1 MYTVAGEAAANA
13 AGVSFEQ
20 LVRNKIFTPLGLSSM
35 GFTKREMCKSPNHAL
50 PFTAASYEDAIAGRF
65 IELDPLDDA
74 VEKRTAAGD
83 MYSNVLDLARW
94 GQVVMRGGELN
105 GMQVLS
111 KEGIQAT
118 LSAHNI
124 VDPANR
130 DPDFGLS
137 IQYGMGWM
145 LNSYR
150 GNNVYEHSGSSHG
163 YITNLALFPN
173 ADLVI
178 AHLTNAQL
186 TALPRRAAFH
196 IADEILGLRKTRD
209 WMTETSIQFTK
220 DMYSLTDKMAQG
232 SFPERVPNKP
242 PAHALTEYAGEY
254 DHLGFGT
261 VTVRLERGQLHIAF
275 AAFKGELAHYHFE
288 AFTTVFEH
296 TPQKMGRLIT
306 FSTGPDGKVSGVTF
320 AALEDE
326 EYYYGKTK

>member
-1 MYTVAGEAAANA
+1 M
-13 AGVSFEQ
+13 
-20 LVRNKIFTPLGLSSM
+20 
-35 GFTKREMCKSPNHAL
+35 
-50 PFTAASYEDAIAGRF
+50 
-65 IELDPLDDA
+65 
-74 VEKRTAAGD
+74 
-83 MYSNVLDLARW
+83 
-94 GQVVMRGGELN
+94 
-105 GMQVLS
+105 
-111 KEGIQAT
+111 
-118 LSAHNI
+118 
-124 VDPANR
+124 
-130 DPDFGLS
+130 
-137 IQYGMGWM
+137 
-145 LNSYR
+145 
-150 GNNVYEHSGSSHG
+150 
-163 YITNLALFPN
+163 ALFPN